1 MARPTNYFEALTWLE
16 SHVDFER
23 VAPNRATVPS
33 LEHIRTTLATLAD
46 PHRDYPVVHLTGTNG
61 KGTTTTL
68 TSALLRATGLR
79 VGTFTSPDLHA
90 INERIALNGT
100 PIDDDDFVEL
110 LARLY
115 DVESVTAIALT
126 RFELLTVAALLHF
139 SDEGVDVAVIEV
151 GLGGTW
157 DSTNVVDGDVTV
169 LTNVDLDHTAV
180 LGDTVAQIARDKVGI
195 FRPEAIAVLATT
207 NAIVV
212 EIAAAKA
219 NELGATLWALSE
231 SFALESNELAVGGR
245 SITLRTPYERYEDVL
260 LSLHGI
266 HQGVNAATAIVAAEA
281 FLGRALGEDVVRG
294 TLGSARMPGRMELVA
309 RHPMIVVDG
318 AHNPAGVAAL
328 CATLDGAFHVEGE
341 RRCVLGML
349 TGRDL
354 DDMVEPLVAL
364 GFTEFLCAAP
374 HSPRAVTA
382 SDVAAVVRRHG
393 GVASEFPSVGAALAH
408 ARERSGDDDLIVA
421 AGSLYLVAE
430 VRGEVLHIASRH
442 IERPE

>member
-100 PIDDDDFVEL
+100 PIDDDDFVAL
-110 LARLY
+110 LARLC

-139 SDEGVDVAVIEV
+139 SDEGVDVVVIEV

-382 SDVAAVVRRHG
+382 ADVAAVVRRHG

>member
-100 PIDDDDFVEL
+100 PIDDDDFVAL

-219 NELGATLWALSE
+219 IELGATLWALSE